1 MIVNKLNIFSQ
12 NVCKNALI
20 VNFILKTHSHFDII
34 LIQELPW
41 SIIQLILSSISSERE
56 VLVGSPHYSNWL
68 SFTRSST
75 TQSDYPRVLAYINI
89 RFSSLWFSLCRN
101 IVNYRDIL
109 LISFFSNNV
118 CFFIMNIYS
127 DAFHSALK
135 YLKDTK
141 VNINNLIIMTGDF
154 NIRDS
159 LWDPSFPH
167 HSSISN
173 DLFILVDSFNLDLS
187 TPTNPIPTRYSDT
200 SGKSDSI
207 IDLIFLHSRSSKLN
221 SHSIHSFWRL
231 TSDHAPLTITI
242 SIKEEYVM
250 TSKFSL
256 SKNSKEEK
264 EFIKEVIHVFKLLD
278 TINL

>member
-1 MIVNKLNIFSQ
+1 
-12 NVCKNALI
+12 
-20 VNFILKTHSHFDII
+20 
-34 LIQELPW
+34 
-41 SIIQLILSSISSERE
+41 
-56 VLVGSPHYSNWL
+56 
-68 SFTRSST
+68 
-75 TQSDYPRVLAYINI
+75 
-89 RFSSLWFSLCRN
+89 
-101 IVNYRDIL
+101 
-109 LISFFSNNV
+109 
-118 CFFIMNIYS
+118 MNIYS

-207 IDLIFLHSRSSKLN
+207 IDLIFLYSRSSKLN
-221 SHSIHSFWRL
+221 SHLIHSFWRL

-256 SKNSKEEK
+256 SKNTKEEE